1 MSPLE
6 LIESGILE
14 NDFEKVIQGYNALTG
29 KNIQSG
35 EQQVSGDTGEPNEV
49 QQQMPVQK
57 GTVDDFTMAPRK
69 TAAGKYGRKESIQV
83 GQNTF
88 VDDGSEAKGE
98 EFNTPDVPLTTRRPP
113 VKMVEVTCSAC
124 GQKEMVNPA
133 YKTGAYHRCGRC
145 VG

>member
-14 NDFEKVIQGYNALTG
+14 HDFEKVTQGYNALTG
-29 KNIQSG
+29 KNIQPKGQRAS
-35 EQQVSGDTGEPNEV
+35 EDSREPDQMSE
-49 QQQMPVQK
+49 QMPMQK
-57 GTVDDFTMAPRK
+57 SGVEDFAMAPRK
-69 TAAGKYGRKESIQV
+69 NAAGKFGRKESIQV
-83 GQNTF
+83 GQNMF

-124 GQKEMVNPA
+124 GEKEMINPA